1 MVLTGR
7 VPGLG
12 KCNESSPFSAFFH
25 ESDIFYGKAP
35 LQDEFLAHWH
45 TLPNLSVGLDTRG
58 TRSNDGPYIVHS
70 IYVKY
75 AFQITVILSQY
86 ITLQG
91 YYGKK

>member
-7 VPGLG
+7 VPRLG

-58 TRSNDGPYIVHS
+58 TRSNDGPFIVHS
-70 IYVKY
+70 IYTLG
-75 AFQITVILSQY
+75 QIFRN
-86 ITLQG
+86 G
-91 YYGKK
+91 Y